1 MNRKWIGFALV
12 AALVA
17 ACSLGSGLSSA
28 QDQDQDKQPK
38 HKETETPLGKI
49 MEKVQKHNIAITK
62 ATRNAAQ
69 FKKGQKDVCKAAGE
83 LARLA
88 KDAKKY
94 KDAIKNAKNE
104 TNPSKKWDEIMDA
117 FAKSSTELAEMT
129 AKDGTTQKAA
139 KDQFQSVKKTCS
151 DCHTVFRVEEEF

>member
-1 MNRKWIGFALV
+1 MNCKWIGFAVAATLV
-12 AALVA
+12 AAFA
-17 ACSLGSGLSSA
+17 IGNGFSLA
-28 QDQDQDKQPK
+28 QDQDKQPK

-69 FKKGQKDVCKAAGE
+69 FKRGQKDVEKSATE
-83 LARLA
+83 LVNLA
-88 KDAKKY
+88 KKAKSF

-104 TNPSKKWDEIMDA
+104 ANPEKKWDEIMDA
-117 FAKSSTELAEMT
+117 FAKTSTELAELA
-129 AKDGTTQKAA
+129 AKQGTTQKAA
-139 KDQFQSVKKTCS
+139 KDQFQNVKKTCS

>member
-17 ACSLGSGLSSA
+17 ALGLGSGLSSA
-28 QDQDQDKQPK
+28 QDPEK
-38 HKETETPLGKI
+38 HKEKETPLGKI

-69 FKKGQKDVCKAAGE
+69 YKKGQKDVQKAAAE
-83 LARLA
+83 LAKLA
-88 KDAKKY
+88 EKAKPF

-104 TNPSKKWDEIMDA
+104 TNPSRKWDEIMDA
-117 FAKSSTELAEMT
+117 FAKTSQELADLT
-129 AKDGTTQKAA
+129 ARDGTTQKAA
-139 KDQFQSVKKTCS
+139 KDQFQTVKKTCS
-151 DCHTVFRVEEEF
+151 DCHTVFRVEDEFDVK